1 MHHSQ
6 VYAPEYLDLFQWSRV
21 TNCRGHRK
29 WPERNTICDVVIV
42 VALCY
47 YLESKRTGLGRCA
60 LAIWSARWQVD
71 AAYILYSTN
80 WTIDRLML
88 YAVNSTEEPS
98 PRKS

>member
-1 MHHSQ
+1 MH
-6 VYAPEYLDLFQWSRV
+6 
-21 TNCRGHRK
+21 
-29 WPERNTICDVVIV
+29 RNILTSFSGLELQIVVGIANGLSVICDVVIV

-88 YAVNSTEEPS
+88 YAVNRGALTA
-98 PRKS
+98 